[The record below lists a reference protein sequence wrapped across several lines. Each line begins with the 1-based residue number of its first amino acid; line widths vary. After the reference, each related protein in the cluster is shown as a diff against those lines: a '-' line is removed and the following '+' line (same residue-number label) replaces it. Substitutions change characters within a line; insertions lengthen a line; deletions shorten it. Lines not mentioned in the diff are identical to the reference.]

1 MKIDILFL
9 FTVRNKNQILIL
21 NGEFF
26 IYLLIDLFYFNHLL
40 YKPY

>member
-26 IYLLIDLFYFNHLL
+26 IYLFTD
-40 YKPY
+40 